1 MRMNLFSLSCL
12 NFVVFYTMI
21 FLIYIG
27 ERVEIAVIIP
37 VSLVVIVVIVH
48 IIITLFIIIF
58 YRRKQKFRVPFNDR
72 SHVSQNCSVR
82 QSVIE
87 IDVNL
92 GPDETE
98 YEDSKKNS
106 EAIDV

>member
-1 MRMNLFSLSCL
+1 MNLFSLSCL

-48 IIITLFIIIF
+48 IIITLFIIIV
-58 YRRKQKFRVPFNDR
+58 YRRKQMFRVPYND
-72 SHVSQNCSVR
+72 HVSQNCSVR